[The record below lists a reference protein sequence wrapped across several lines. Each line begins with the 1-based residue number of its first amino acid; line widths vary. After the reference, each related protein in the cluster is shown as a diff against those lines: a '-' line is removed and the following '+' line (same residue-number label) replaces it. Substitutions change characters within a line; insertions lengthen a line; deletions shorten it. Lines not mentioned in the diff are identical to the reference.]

1 MDLSTRYLGLDLR
14 SPLIASA
21 GPVTSTADGVRKLA
35 DAGVGAVVLP
45 SLFEEELRQQAD
57 QDSRLASAGTES
69 FPEALSYLPDTTF
82 DHSPH
87 RYLHLIEQAT
97 VAAGPGVPVIGSL
110 NGVSPGGWTDYA
122 TAMQEAGAAAIELN
136 IYYLPGDPPPASF
149 PHGGLRPP
157 VPAGPSPF
165 IAARDAERRYTE
177 ILISVKAA
185 VRIPVAVKIG
195 PYFSSPGEMATVL
208 DRAGADGLV
217 LFNRFMQTDIDPETF
232 TVSAGFRLSSPG
244 ESALPRSWIALLR
257 GKVRCSL
264 AATTGV
270 ETPADVAAYLLA
282 GADVVMTTSAL
293 LRHGP
298 GYASHLLDGLAGW
311 MHRKGFAT
319 VTELRGLLS
328 AEAGLAVPGRT
339 GYLSAIEQAT
349 HAFG

>member
-14 SPLIASA
+14 NPLVASA
-21 GPVTSTADGVRKLA
+21 GPLTSTADGVRKLA

-45 SLFEEELRQQAD
+45 SLFEEELRHQAD
-57 QDSRLASAGTES
+57 QDSRLASAGTDS

-82 DHSPH
+82 DHWPH

-97 VAAGPGVPVIGSL
+97 AAAGPGVPVIASL
-110 NGVSPGGWTDYA
+110 NGVSTGGWTDYA
-122 TAMQEAGAAAIELN
+122 TAMQDAGAAAIELN
-136 IYYLPGDPPPASF
+136 IYYLPGDPLIP
-149 PHGGLRPP
+149 
-157 VPAGPSPF
+157 
-165 IAARDAERRYTE
+165 ARDAERRYTE

-195 PYFSSPGEMATVL
+195 PYFSSPGEMATLL

-244 ESALPRSWIALLR
+244 EAALPRNWIALLR

-298 GYASHLLDGLAGW
+298 GYAAHLLDGLAAW
-311 MHRKGFAT
+311 MHRKGFGT

-349 HAFG
+349 HAFGSARVS

>member
-1 MDLSTRYLGLDLR
+1 MDLSTKYLGLDLR
-14 SPLIASA
+14 NPLVASA
-21 GPVTSTADGVRKLA
+21 GPLTSTADGVRQLA

-45 SLFEEELRQQAD
+45 SLFEEQLRHQAD
-57 QDSRLASAGTES
+57 QDSWLASAGTES

-82 DHSPH
+82 DHWPH

-97 VAAGPGVPVIGSL
+97 AAAGPGVPVIASL
-110 NGVSPGGWTDYA
+110 NGVSTGGWTDYA

-136 IYYLPGDPPPASF
+136 IYYLPGDPLIP
-149 PHGGLRPP
+149 
-157 VPAGPSPF
+157 
-165 IAARDAERRYTE
+165 ARDAERRYTE

-195 PYFSSPGEMATVL
+195 PYFSSPGEMATLL
-208 DRAGADGLV
+208 DRVGADGLV

-232 TVSAGFRLSSPG
+232 TVSTGFRLSSPG
-244 ESALPRSWIALLR
+244 EASLPRAWIRLLR

-282 GADVVMTTSAL
+282 GADVTMTTSAL

-298 GYASHLLDGLAGW
+298 GYAAHLLDGLAAW

-319 VTELRGLLS
+319 VTDLRGLLS

-339 GYLSAIEQAT
+339 GYLSSIEQAT
-349 HAFG
+349 HAFGSPGWAKGAER

>member
-1 MDLSTRYLGLDLR
+1 MDLRTKYLGLELR
-14 SPLIASA
+14 NPLVASA
-21 GPVTSTADGVRKLA
+21 GPLTSTADGVRQLVN
-35 DAGVGAVVLP
+35 AGVGAVVLP
-45 SLFEEELRQQAD
+45 SLFEEELRHQAD
-57 QDSRLASAGTES
+57 QDSRLAAAGTES

-82 DHSPH
+82 DHWPH

-97 VAAGPGVPVIGSL
+97 AAAGPGVPVIASL
-110 NGVSPGGWTDYA
+110 NGVSTGGWTDYA

-136 IYYLPGDPPPASF
+136 IYYLPRDPLIP
-149 PHGGLRPP
+149 
-157 VPAGPSPF
+157 
-165 IAARDAERRYTE
+165 ARDAERRYTE

-232 TVSAGFRLSSPG
+232 TVSTGFRLSSPG
-244 ESALPRSWIALLR
+244 EASLPRTWIRLLR

-298 GYASHLLDGLAGW
+298 GYAAHLLDGLAGW
-311 MHRKGFAT
+311 MHRKGFGTMAG
-319 VTELRGLLS
+319 LRGLLS
-328 AEAGLAVPGRT
+328 AEAGLTVPGRT

-349 HAFG
+349 HAFGSARMS

>member
-1 MDLSTRYLGLDLR
+1 MDLSTKYLGLDLR
-14 SPLIASA
+14 SPLVASA
-21 GPVTSTADGVRKLA
+21 GPLTSTADGVRKLA

-45 SLFEEELRQQAD
+45 SLFEEELRHQAD

-82 DHSPH
+82 DHWPH

-97 VAAGPGVPVIGSL
+97 TAAGPGVPVIGSL
-110 NGVSPGGWTDYA
+110 NGVSTGGWTDYA

-136 IYYLPGDPPPASF
+136 IYYLPGDPLIPP
-149 PHGGLRPP
+149 
-157 VPAGPSPF
+157 
-165 IAARDAERRYTE
+165 RDAERRYTE

-217 LFNRFMQTDIDPETF
+217 LFNRFMQTDIDAETF

-257 GKVRCSL
+257 GKVDCSL

-298 GYASHLLDGLAGW
+298 GYAAHLLDGLAGW